1 MATARETD
9 PASATTAMDGPAGE
23 LAEAVIGLDLT
34 VTDVCS
40 GAIKR
45 PLADIVKEA
54 GNASV
59 TWP

>member
-1 MATARETD
+1 
-9 PASATTAMDGPAGE
+9 MDGPAGE

-45 PLADIVKEA
+45 PFAVIVKEA